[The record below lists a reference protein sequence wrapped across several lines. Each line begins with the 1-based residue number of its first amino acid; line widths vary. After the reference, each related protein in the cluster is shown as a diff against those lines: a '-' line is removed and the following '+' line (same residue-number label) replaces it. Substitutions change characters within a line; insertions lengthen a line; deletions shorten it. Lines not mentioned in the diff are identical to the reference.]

1 MISPTSRAIVLACLG
16 APLSLLLATM
26 VAGNLWPIGAAW
38 ALAISALV
46 AIDGL
51 LAASPTRMHI
61 GVTAPAIAPMGAGP
75 VNARLQFECGDRPPR
90 SAEVALETNHVL
102 QQPRTPQR
110 VRLDAGRGEA
120 ATSITPL
127 RRGEGRVEDLHCR
140 WMGPLGLA
148 WRQLIAPV
156 QTRIA
161 VTPDLDAVE
170 REAKLLFS
178 RTMTHGI
185 KPLRDR
191 GDGSE
196 FDALAEFQPGMDH
209 RLMEWKQSAKH
220 MRLLAKEVRAERN
233 HQLAFAIDTGRA
245 MCEPVAGAPRVDWS
259 INAALMLAYVALKLG
274 DRVSFFGFDSRPNL
288 MTGFA
293 GGTRAFT
300 HLQAQTAKL
309 DYSTDESNYTLA
321 LTTLAERLRR
331 RSMVI
336 VFTDFTD
343 TVNAELMVENIARL
357 ARRHMIVFVTFSDEE
372 LETLR
377 DAEPH
382 TPDDVARAVI
392 AQRLLQER
400 GMVLTRLRR
409 LGVHIVDAPVRHLG
423 QALVRAYDTLRRQE
437 RV

>member
-38 ALAISALV
+38 ALGICALV

-51 LAASPTRMHI
+51 LAAPPGRMRVGI
-61 GVTAPAIAPMGAGP
+61 AAPAIAAMGAGP
-75 VNARLQFECGDRPPR
+75 IDARLQFECAGAGPA
-90 SAEVALETNHVL
+90 SAEVALETNAIL

-110 VRLDAGRGEA
+110 VPLHRGRGEA
-120 ATSITPL
+120 LTSITPL
-127 RRGEGRVEDLHCR
+127 RRGEGRVENLHCR

-148 WRQLIAPV
+148 WRQLIAPL

-196 FDALAEFQPGMDH
+196 FDALAEFQPGMDR

-274 DRVSFFGFDSRPNL
+274 DRVSFFGFDSRPHL

-293 GGTRAFT
+293 SGTRAFP

-309 DYSTDESNYTLA
+309 DYSTDESNYTLS
-321 LTTLAERLRR
+321 LTALAERLQR

-343 TVNAELMVENIARL
+343 TVNAELMVENITRL

-377 DAEPH
+377 DAEPRA
-382 TPDDVARAVI
+382 PDDVARAVI

-400 GMVLTRLRR
+400 GVVLARLRR
-409 LGVHIVDAPVRHLG
+409 LGVHIVDAPVRQLG

>member
-1 MISPTSRAIVLACLG
+1 
-16 APLSLLLATM
+16 
-26 VAGNLWPIGAAW
+26 
-38 ALAISALV
+38 
-46 AIDGL
+46 
-51 LAASPTRMHI
+51 
-61 GVTAPAIAPMGAGP
+61 
-75 VNARLQFECGDRPPR
+75 
-90 SAEVALETNHVL
+90 
-102 QQPRTPQR
+102 
-110 VRLDAGRGEA
+110 
-120 ATSITPL
+120 
-127 RRGEGRVEDLHCR
+127 
-140 WMGPLGLA
+140 
-148 WRQLIAPV
+148 
-156 QTRIA
+156 
-161 VTPDLDAVE
+161 
-170 REAKLLFS
+170 
-178 RTMTHGI
+178 MTHGI

-274 DRVSFFGFDSRPNL
+274 DRVSFFGFDSRPHL

-293 GGTRAFT
+293 SGTRAFT
-300 HLQAQTAKL
+300 HLQAQTAQL
-309 DYSTDESNYTLA
+309 DYSTDESNYTLS
-321 LTTLAERLRR
+321 LTALAERLKR

-343 TVNAELMVENIARL
+343 TVNAELMVENITRL

-377 DAEPH
+377 DAEPRA
-382 TPDDVARAVI
+382 PDDVARAVI

-400 GMVLTRLRR
+400 GIVLARLRR
-409 LGVHIVDAPVRHLG
+409 LGVHIVDAPVRQLG

>member
-16 APLSLLLATM
+16 APLSLLLA
-26 VAGNLWPIGAAW
+26 VLVSPSLWPIGAAW
-38 ALAISALV
+38 ALAVCALV
-46 AIDGL
+46 AMDGV
-51 LAASPTRMHI
+51 LATSPARMRVNI
-61 GVTAPAIAPMGAGP
+61 AAPFMTPIGAGP
-75 VNARLQFECGDRPPR
+75 IDAQLQFECQGASPAH
-90 SAEVALETNHVL
+90 AEIALETNHVL
-102 QQPRTPQR
+102 EQPRAFQR
-110 VRLDAGRGEA
+110 VRLNGGDGQAHASLR
-120 ATSITPL
+120 PL
-127 RRGEGRVEDLHCR
+127 RRGQGRLEALHCR

-148 WRQLIAPV
+148 WRQLIAP
-156 QTRIA
+156 QKTAIN

-170 REAKLLFS
+170 REATLLFS

-196 FDALAEFQPGMDH
+196 FDALTEFQPGMDA
-209 RLMEWKQSAKH
+209 RLVEWKQSARH
-220 MRLLAKEVRAERN
+220 VRLLAKEVRAERN

-245 MCEPVAGAPRVDWS
+245 MCEPIAGVARVDWS

-293 GGTRAFT
+293 SGTRAFT
-300 HLQAQTAKL
+300 LLQAQTAKL
-309 DYSTDESNYTLA
+309 DYSTDESNYTLG
-321 LTTLAERLRR
+321 LTTLAERLQR

-343 TVNAELMVENIARL
+343 TVNAELMVENITRL
-357 ARRHMIVFVTFSDEE
+357 ARRHMIVFVTFADNE
-372 LETLR
+372 LESLR
-377 DAEPH
+377 DAEPR
-382 TPDDVARAVI
+382 TADDVARAVI

-400 GMVLTRLRR
+400 EIVLARLRR
-409 LGVHIVDAPVRHLG
+409 LGVRIVDAPVRQLG
-423 QALVRAYDTLRRQE
+423 QALVSAYDALRRQE